1 MRKTLLVIG
10 LIAGLFYIFS
20 GCEKK
25 VYVVEPDTTPPC
37 TPKGVYSVT
46 GNEAIYIYWEE
57 NDEPDINIYRIYWA
71 PETDGIIPEPDGD
84 FELMAYTKSTQYTD
98 TVVENGTT
106 YYYVIT
112 AVDYSR
118 NESEPSKILYDTPR
132 PEGHN
137 VVLYDRAV
145 DPYHAG
151 IYFNNQEGAKVIP
164 WNSILCDIYLDTYD
178 KVFYLNTTVKD
189 SIPNDI
195 QDMGFTFGWSEIN
208 VAPDTNIGW
217 SELGY
222 VPVGWGHTYVIW
234 TWDNRYAKLRVT
246 DIDTI
251 YYNYIRFEW
260 AYQTSEGNPELK
272 VVPKRIANKK

>member
-10 LIAGLFYIFS
+10 LIAGLVFIFS

-25 VYVVEPDTTPPC
+25 VYVVEPDATPPSS
-37 TPKGVYSVT
+37 PKGVYSIT
-46 GNEAIYIYWEE
+46 GDKSIYIDWEP
-57 NDEPDINIYRIYWA
+57 NDESDLKNYWIYR
-71 PETDGIIPEPDGD
+71 TLNPDNG
-84 FELMAYTKSTQYTD
+84 FLPLFSTTISQYTD
-98 TVVENGTT
+98 LNVSNGTT
-106 YYYVIT
+106 YYYIIT
-112 AVDYSR
+112 AIDYSG
-118 NESEPSKILYDTPR
+118 NESEVSKVIYDTPR

-137 VVLYDRAV
+137 AVLYDRAV